1 MRQSLTVKRSL
12 YNFVYGQES
21 VESSQDYEEHMVSS
35 LLLDQVRDYIDIP
48 GTIRSAFYKTGT
60 IYEDHGAERA

>member
-1 MRQSLTVKRSL
+1 MQQSLKVKGSL

-21 VESSQDYEEHMVSS
+21 VESSQDYEENMVSS
-35 LLLDQVRDYIDIP
+35 LLLDQVRDYIDMAGI
-48 GTIRSAFYKTGT
+48 IRFAFYKTGT